1 MREGGRR
8 GVKAHGLSYAACMKK
23 GRDMMFIGLWGERGE
38 WGGRGIE
45 KEKASEGETKIAIGE
60 QAKVAISCCYSKN

>member
-1 MREGGRR
+1 MYEEGARYDVHRPLGGEGG
-8 GVKAHGLSYAACMKK
+8 M
-23 GRDMMFIGLWGERGE
+23 
-38 WGGRGIE
+38 GGRGIE